1 MYTIIDFE
9 TTGLDYQSEQVTEI
23 AAIKLDKDFNQ
34 IGVYQT
40 IVKLQ
45 PGRELS
51 DYIKNLT
58 GLTKEFLSSGVTER
72 KGLAMLD
79 KFIGQDTVIAHFA
92 SFDLGYL
99 SKRLVPDSFICT
111 RTMAQLLF
119 PGEKSGLADITDKY
133 GIALTN
139 HHRAL
144 ADVEATAE
152 IFKLMKPELDAAGI
166 EYLNVMTERADR
178 KLRYVPLK
186 AKVIEM

>member
-9 TTGLDYQSEQVTEI
+9 TTGLDYQTEQVTEI

-40 IVKLQ
+40 IVRLEK
-45 PGRELS
+45 GRKLS

-58 GLTKEFLSSGVTER
+58 GLTEKYLASGLTER
-72 KGLAMLD
+72 QGLEALRR
-79 KFIGQDTVIAHFA
+79 FIGPSIVIAHFA
-92 SFDLGYL
+92 SFDLGFL
-99 SKRLVPDSFICT
+99 SKRMYPKKFICT

-119 PGEKSGLADITDKY
+119 PGEKSGLADITEKY
-133 GIALTN
+133 GVELTN

-178 KLRYVPLK
+178 KLRYVPWN